1 MLEQGMKG
9 WNLWQLPGMLA
20 FHPDSKSGKNRQ
32 KKYAIEQEFL
42 QALLMSELKMT
53 W

>member
-1 MLEQGMKG
+1 MKG
-9 WNLWQLPGMLA
+9 CNLWWLIAWLDFTRPGRA
-20 FHPDSKSGKNRQ
+20 AKTGK